1 MLNSRPKHVLFQI
14 KETKCFSLGL
24 VRDARGPTLL
34 ITECF
39 SAPGD
44 LLYHTGESIDN
55 LCFIVSGKLFCHLN
69 TNCFSFS
76 PLQSCKL
83 YSKIFRTFFLL
94 QCSIMYRIY
103 VWKVMGGG
111 KFMEKNLE
119 TCNLEKKLEKI
130 CKIWR
135 SQLWFLTKYQFLR
148 DTFFIFRNVRYFLK
162 GFFPKWQ
169 LPKWQFP
176 KRKLPKCAIS

>member
-103 VWKVMGGG
+103 VWKVIGGGG
-111 KFMEKNLE
+111 KFMEKTWKPVTWRKNSR
-119 TCNLEKKLEKI
+119 KI
-130 CKIWR
+130 VK
-135 SQLWFLTKYQFLR
+135 SEGNSYDF
-148 DTFFIFRNVRYFLK
+148 
-162 GFFPKWQ
+162 
-169 LPKWQFP
+169 
-176 KRKLPKCAIS
+176 

>member
-1 MLNSRPKHVLFQI
+1 MLNNRRKHVLFQI

-83 YSKIFRTFFLL
+83 YSKIFRTFF
-94 QCSIMYRIY
+94 CSMYNNVQNLCMKGY
-103 VWKVMGGG
+103 GGG
-111 KFMEKNLE
+111 GSLWKKTWKPVTWRKNSR
-119 TCNLEKKLEKI
+119 KI
-130 CKIWR
+130 VK
-135 SQLWFLTKYQFLR
+135 SEGNSYDF
-148 DTFFIFRNVRYFLK
+148 
-162 GFFPKWQ
+162 
-169 LPKWQFP
+169 
-176 KRKLPKCAIS
+176 